1 MSGDYPVWAYQHMY
15 TNGEPNEVVK
25 AFLDYMLTDEVQNGD
40 VVELGY
46 IPASAMQVSR
56 DVEGNVTKK

>member
-1 MSGDYPVWAYQHMY
+1 MY

-56 DVEGNVTKK
+56 DVEGNVTAK